1 LLLAGAVDYK
11 AVEVLEDTAQHL
23 VCLFL
28 KGTLTQ
34 LLLAGAVL
42 VVAAMVTIQFFLP
55 LHLLA
60 VVEEEVLITHQP
72 HKMVALE
79 AVVVAQM
86 LLRIRAAQAIRPQ
99 QLQAKEIMAVMA
111 LHNLP
116 QALLVVAVV

>member
-11 AVEVLEDTAQHL
+11 VVEVLEDTAQHL

-28 KGTLTQ
+28 KEALTQ

-72 HKMVALE
+72 HKMVVLE
-79 AVVVAQM
+79 AGVEAQM
-86 LLRIRAAQAIRPQ
+86 LLGMPVAQVIRPQ
-99 QLQAKEIMAVMA
+99 HLQAKEIMAGVD